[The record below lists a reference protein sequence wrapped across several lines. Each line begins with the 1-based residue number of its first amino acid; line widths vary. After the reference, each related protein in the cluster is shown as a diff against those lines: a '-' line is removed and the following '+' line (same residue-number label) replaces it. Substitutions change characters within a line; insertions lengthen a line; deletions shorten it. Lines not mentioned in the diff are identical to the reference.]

1 MKKISKFIVIDI
13 KSIFLILGIL
23 AALWVAFL
31 LKTVLI
37 AIFIATIIAL
47 GLDPAVQFLKRKKL
61 SQGVAV
67 AVVYSAFVI
76 TILGSITFAATP
88 IVSQTQ
94 DLGKN
99 FSTYLE
105 SLSNIPELKNFSID
119 LNQEITKQVSA
130 ISGQAVQKTLD
141 AFAALVMGITVLV
154 LTAYL
159 LLDFE
164 GVRKN
169 ILALVPK
176 PHREQTAEI
185 IASIEEKL
193 GMWLRGQIAL
203 MLVIGTVTFVGLTI
217 LDVKFAL
224 SLAVIAGLLEV
235 VPMIGPTIS
244 VIPALIVGFSDSSF
258 KGLGVLGLYIII
270 QQLENNFVV
279 PKVMQK
285 AVGFNPLVT
294 LIAILVGGNLM
305 GVLGAILA
313 IPIALIGQTI
323 IKSVFENLY

>member
-1 MKKISKFIVIDI
+1 VKKISKFIVIDI

-323 IKSVFENLY
+323 IKSVFNNLY

>member
-323 IKSVFENLY
+323 IKSVFNNLY

>member
-1 MKKISKFIVIDI
+1 MKKVSKFIVIDI
-13 KSIFLILGIL
+13 KSIFLVLGIVF
-23 AALWVAFL
+23 ALWVIFL

-47 GLDPAVQFLKRKKL
+47 GLDPAVQFLKQKKL
-61 SQGVAV
+61 SQGTSVAI
-67 AVVYSAFVI
+67 VYVAFVL
-76 TILGSITFAATP
+76 TIIGTATFAATP
-88 IVSQTQ
+88 IISQTQ
-94 DLGKN
+94 DLGRN

-105 SLSNIPELKNFSID
+105 GLSDIPELKTFSID

-130 ISGQAVQKTLD
+130 LSGQAVQKTLD

-169 ILALVPK
+169 VLSLVPK
-176 PHREQTAEI
+176 PHREQTAQI
-185 IASIEEKL
+185 ITSIEGRL
-193 GMWLRGQIAL
+193 GLWLRGQVTL
-203 MLVIGTVTFVGLTI
+203 MLVIGTMTYVGLTI
-217 LDVKFAL
+217 LDVKYAL

-244 VIPALIVGFSDSSF
+244 VIPALIVGFGDSSF
-258 KGLGVLGLYIII
+258 KGLGVLGLYIIV
-270 QQLENNFVV
+270 QQLENNFIV
-279 PKVMQK
+279 PKVMQR

-313 IPIALIGQTI
+313 IPVTLIGQTI

>member
-1 MKKISKFIVIDI
+1 M
-13 KSIFLILGIL
+13 ILGIL

-323 IKSVFENLY
+323 IKSVFNNLY